1 MIRALR
7 PVLVLLA
14 CLLTAALPATAGAAT
29 TYPSVS
35 KVSPLK
41 VGIGDVLTLSGKGF
55 RKGKNKNIVVFKRD
69 GGRAVFLK
77 ADSATSTKIT
87 MIVPAKL
94 LPFLKQKE
102 GQAQFTRFRLR
113 VLAARFGK
121 RYTAVKKSPLV
132 GPTAVGVGNANDCDG
147 DKVVNAN
154 DSDDDNDL
162 LLDAEEAALGTQSCN
177 RDSDGDGMSDGW
189 EQFSAIDRNNKAVPS
204 PSRRPYP
211 NALDAKDG
219 SGMHV
224 DHDGDGLTNMEEYVA
239 WATHS
244 GRLAPPDSDP
254 YTSRL
259 SYSGG
264 NPNSAGRPK
273 ATPEQWYMDRDGN
286 GYLSDFERD
295 ADGDNIPNLDEMRT
309 ETDAARGPGE
319 DSMDV
324 PAFHDVGLFGALYLE
339 KYAVERS
346 KQDFPRCAG
355 INQVPYYCLESYSG
369 SELHVAKVEQL
380 DWVESDTDGDGV
392 RDDNDDV
399 DHDDIANLPE
409 YLAELG
415 SASGDRQ
422 FRHLDACVPNTD
434 SRFCLVGTVDVDR
447 DGLENRDD
455 SDDDGDLLADDLE
468 KSIKTDPLRAD
479 TDADG
484 VTDGFEYYSA
494 LDLNSLALPYP
505 GKRPY
510 PNALDK
516 DDAHLDFDQDSL
528 TLTEE
533 YKAWRYT
540 GSPLPLSYSDGTQW
554 TDGEDRDDFKD
565 VDNDG
570 LDNFTESHGPLSS
583 PKWWDEWILQD
594 ENKCHPQYIESTY
607 PGPAYLGTN
616 FVDPDTDGDGLKD
629 GADDIDHDGF
639 TNAEESYRAGDWC
652 QSYISTVHTS
662 GWDRYARVQPFNP
675 CKPVYSDYCHANP
688 PLGYYPSAEDWRSP
702 YFE

>member
-1 MIRALR
+1 M
-7 PVLVLLA
+7 
-14 CLLTAALPATAGAAT
+14 AALPASAGAAS
-29 TYPSVS
+29 YPEV
-35 KVSPLK
+35 KRVSPLK
-41 VGIGDVLTLSGKGF
+41 VGIGDVLTLSGKNF

-77 ADSATSTKIT
+77 ADSATASKIT

-94 LPFLKQKE
+94 LPFLRQKE

-113 VLAARFGK
+113 VLASRFGK
-121 RYTAVKKSPLV
+121 RYTAVSKSPLV

-147 DKVVNAN
+147 DKIVNAN
-154 DSDDDNDL
+154 DSDDDNDV

-189 EQFSAIDRNNKAVPS
+189 EQLSAIDRNNKAVPS

-219 SGMHV
+219 SGMKM

-244 GRLAPPDSDP
+244 GKLLPADSDP

-309 ETDAARGPGE
+309 ELDLARGGGE
-319 DSMDV
+319 GM
-324 PAFHDVGLFGALYLE
+324 PAYVDVGLFGALYLE
-339 KYAVERS
+339 KFAVEQS
-346 KQDFPRCAG
+346 KQEWPRCAG
-355 INQVPYYCLESYSG
+355 INQVPYYCLESYDGDHPTVS
-369 SELHVAKVEQL
+369 KVDQL
-380 DWVESDTDGDGV
+380 DWVESDSDGDGV
-392 RDDNDDV
+392 RDDQDDV

-409 YLAELG
+409 YLEELG
-415 SASGDRQ
+415 SAPGDRN
-422 FRHLDACVPNTD
+422 FRHLNACLPNTD

-455 SDDDGDLLADDLE
+455 GDDDGDLLSDDLE
-468 KSIKTDPLRAD
+468 KSIKTDQLRAD

-516 DDAHLDFDQDSL
+516 EDAHLDFDQDGL
-528 TLTEE
+528 TQNEE
-533 YKAWRYT
+533 YLAWRYT
-540 GSPLPLSYSDGTQW
+540 GSPLPLSYSDGTQRTGGGI
-554 TDGEDRDDFKD
+554 TDDLKD
-565 VDNDG
+565 VDDDG
-570 LDNFTESHGPLSS
+570 LSNISEAHGSLSS
-583 PKWWDEWILQD
+583 PKWWDMWIQQD
-594 ENKCHPQYIESTY
+594 SVKCTQQYVESTY
-607 PGPAYLGTN
+607 PGPAYLGLN
-616 FVDPDTDGDGLKD
+616 FVDPDSDGDGLKD
-629 GADDIDHDGF
+629 GPDDIDHDGF
-639 TNAEESYRAGDWC
+639 TNAEESGRAGNWC

-662 GWDRYARVQPFNP
+662 GWDRYSRVQPFNP
-675 CKPVYSDYCHANP
+675 CKPVYSQACHLHP
-688 PLGYYPSAEDWRSP
+688 PLGYYPAAEDWESP
-702 YFE
+702 YNS